1 MTHPPSHPSHPPP
14 LIPPPLTPPLT
25 PPLIP
30 PLSPLRDVDD
40 FDITHPPEGRTALA
54 INMIQHSTS
63 RSLICC
69 RRNCRNQLPT
79 PTVIG
84 DVDADADAAAIAA
97 DALLRGD
104 VPIGGYVG
112 PDTHTSFCSLLCRE
126 LTVGVVGVDLP
137 IQPPAV
143 QLAEQPAAQPEV
155 PHDDDGDGELPPPIE
170 EEVVVIANAN
180 AVGAGAGAGGVP
192 MEIVEEAG
200 AEVGAGAAGVAGV
213 AMEAIAVAEEEGM
226 VAMVVEG
233 QPPVALPPFDIPLQV
248 APPPA
253 LADAALVPGLVL
265 GNGDNGGNGV
275 GGNGNGDGGN
285 GGGNGGHANGGGLA
299 VAVAAAVGHLQH
311 LAAAV
316 QDFAVSVGWVLLL
329 PQIHCYFIVLLS

>member
-1 MTHPPSHPSHPPP
+1 
-14 LIPPPLTPPLT
+14 
-25 PPLIP
+25 
-30 PLSPLRDVDD
+30 
-40 FDITHPPEGRTALA
+40 
-54 INMIQHSTS
+54 MIQHSTS

-126 LTVGVVGVDLP
+126 LTVGVVGVVGVDLP

-155 PHDDDGDGELPPPIE
+155 PHDDDGDGEPLPPME
-170 EEVVVIANAN
+170 DGMVVIANAN
-180 AVGAGAGAGGVP
+180 GDGGANAGAGANGGDGGGVGAGGVP
-192 MEIVEEAG
+192 MEVVEEAG
-200 AEVGAGAAGVAGV
+200 AEVGVGAAEVAGV

-275 GGNGNGDGGN
+275 GGNGNGNGDGGN